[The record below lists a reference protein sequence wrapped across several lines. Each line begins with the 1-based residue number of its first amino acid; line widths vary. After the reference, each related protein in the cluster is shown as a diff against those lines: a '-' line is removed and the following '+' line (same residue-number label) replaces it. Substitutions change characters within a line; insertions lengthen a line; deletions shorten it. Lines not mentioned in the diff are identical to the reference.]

1 VVRDPS
7 QIGLGDYLPGGANL
21 EGFMFPGEYLI
32 RRDISAQELALT
44 FVLRFQSQVGPEIRQ
59 QIESHGLTF
68 HEGIILASI
77 IQRETFDDSEK
88 AIIASVFYN
97 RLAAGWKL
105 ETDPTVQYSLGFDP
119 AWGGWWKS
127 PLNSVD
133 LAIDSPYNTY
143 RIQGLP
149 PAPIS
154 NPDLASIL
162 AAAYPESTDYYYF
175 RAKCDGSGL
184 HVFARTFEEHV
195 ANACP

>member
-1 VVRDPS
+1 
-7 QIGLGDYLPGGANL
+7 
-21 EGFMFPGEYLI
+21 MFPGEYLI

-119 AWGGWWKS
+119 YLGW
-127 PLNSVD
+127 LVE
-133 LAIDSPYNTY
+133 
-143 RIQGLP
+143 
-149 PAPIS
+149 
-154 NPDLASIL
+154 
-162 AAAYPESTDYYYF
+162 ESTEF
-175 RAKCDGSGL
+175 R
-184 HVFARTFEEHV
+184 
-195 ANACP
+195 